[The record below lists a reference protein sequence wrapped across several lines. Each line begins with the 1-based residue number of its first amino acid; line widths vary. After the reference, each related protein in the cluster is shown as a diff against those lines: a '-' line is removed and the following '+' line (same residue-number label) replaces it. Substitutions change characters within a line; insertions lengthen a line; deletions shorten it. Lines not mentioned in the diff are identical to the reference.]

1 MFKVHFTRKQRWYYV
16 ELDIIVFLILVRAE
30 IISYTNCVFY
40 IRQYLKDKTGRINDI
55 NIPSPLPS
63 RKLIIQDFKIE
74 KDVPLNDE
82 ILNGAITFV
91 QNNDIGK
98 ILSGIDESLKCEI
111 LEVLKSQNIVVSEC

>member
-1 MFKVHFTRKQRWYYV
+1 MFKVHFTRKRRWCYV
-16 ELDIIVFLILVRAE
+16 ELDITVFLILVRAE
-30 IISYTNCVFY
+30 IISYANCVFY

>member
-40 IRQYLKDKTGRINDI
+40 IRQYLKDETPII
-55 NIPSPLPS
+55 IPSPLPS
-63 RKLIIQDFKIE
+63 RKLIIQDFKNE

-98 ILSGIDESLKCEI
+98 ILSGIDESLKCKI
-111 LEVLKSQNIVVSEC
+111 LKVLKSQNIVVSEC

>member
-1 MFKVHFTRKQRWYYV
+1 MFKVHFTRKRRWCYV

-40 IRQYLKDKTGRINDI
+40 IRQYLKDETPII
-55 NIPSPLPS
+55 IPSPLPS

-74 KDVPLNDE
+74 KDGEHLPMNDE

>member
-16 ELDIIVFLILVRAE
+16 ELDITIFLILVRAE
-30 IISYTNCVFY
+30 IISYFNCVFY
-40 IRQYLKDKTGRINDI
+40 IRQYLKDGTPII
-55 NIPSPLPS
+55 IPSPLPS

-74 KDVPLNDE
+74 KDGEHLPMNDE

-98 ILSGIDESLKCEI
+98 ILSGIDEFLKCKI
-111 LEVLKSQNIVVSEC
+111 LDVLKSQNIVVPE